1 MEERDYE
8 LFDALKKRPDKD
20 PNIDFSKQLR
30 QSLQKTPIKKIKR
43 FSIATILTIPVTL
56 AVLLFVFII
65 GTGQSINLKNAALLT
80 INQEKNLTNILCVFL
95 MLALL
100 LFILFVYYKGLTK
113 GRLVYLTFSLS
124 FLAWVGNLVY
134 AENQNIGE
142 PSYSELYD
150 DKEMIGPFT
159 NMQERLDEILKE
171 QDNYLVKA
179 IEGDAK

>member
-8 LFDALKKRPDKD
+8 LFDTLKKRPDKD
-20 PNIDFSKQLR
+20 PDIEFSKQLR
-30 QSLQKTPIKKIKR
+30 QSLQKKPIKKTK
-43 FSIATILTIPVTL
+43 FSIATVLTIPVTL

-65 GTGQSINLKNAALLT
+65 GTGQSIKLKNAALLT
-80 INQEKNLTNILCVFL
+80 INQENNLTNILCVVL

-124 FLAWVGNLVY
+124 FIAWVGNLLY
-134 AENQNIGE
+134 AENQNIEE
-142 PSYSELYD
+142 PSYSEFYD
-150 DKEMIGPFT
+150 DNEMIGSFT

-171 QDNYLVKA
+171 QDNYLMKT